1 MTVAVLALVVA
12 LGGSAYA
19 VSRINGTSIRPRSI
33 PADRVRRNALTG
45 TEINEAKLGRVNEA
59 RNATNSKFAL
69 RAAAADSAANA
80 LSAGN
85 ALTAGSAGNAST
97 LGGSPAGAFQGRIRW
112 ALVSQTGS
120 VLDQSGG
127 IGPVAHTGNTYVVD
141 FGASLAG
148 RALVV
153 TPNASAAPVAAA
165 PCGGALPGAAICTSG
180 NDANHAQVTIGSGS
194 GGPFYIAA
202 IG

>member
-1 MTVAVLALVVA
+1 VA
-12 LGGSAYA
+12 LGSSAYA

-85 ALTAGSAGNAST
+85 ALTAGSAGNASA
-97 LGGSPAGAFQGRIRW
+97 LGGSPPGAFQGRVRW
-112 ALVSQTGS
+112 ALVSLTGT

-127 IGPVAHTGNTYVVD
+127 VGTVTHTAASHVYVVD
-141 FGASLAG
+141 FGSTLAHA
-148 RALVV
+148 ALLA
-153 TPNASAAPVAAA
+153 TPNGGSGTSATVAA
-165 PCGGALPGAAICTSG
+165 PCGGALPGAVPCT
-180 NDANHAQVTIGSGS
+180 
-194 GGPFYIAA
+194 P
-202 IG
+202 